1 LGISDAESALQVVL
15 PLCILALSFIL
26 KLVVDR
32 TAKIPDLI
40 DALFELP
47 IDIAVLATTLIAA
60 TAMTKSSH
68 ASDGLIDFAFYIVGT
83 IITVVTWRRSVSL
96 FENYKYRL
104 AILVSVFGYIICIYG
119 LYHAIEIVS
128 RWAK

>member
-1 LGISDAESALQVVL
+1 MSDSESALQVVL

-32 TAKIPDLI
+32 TAKVPDLI
-40 DALFELP
+40 NALFELP
-47 IDIAVLATTLIAA
+47 VDIALLATTLIAA
-60 TAMTKSSH
+60 TAMAKTSH
-68 ASDGLIDFAFYIVGT
+68 ASDGLIDFGFYIVGT
-83 IITVVTWRRSVSL
+83 IVTVVTWRRSVFF
-96 FENYKYRL
+96 FEKDKSGL
-104 AILVSVFGYIICIYG
+104 AIFVSAVGYLLCLYG